1 MDTEDLILDQHS
13 RVRFT
18 FEGQEESP
26 YVPRV
31 QRTLR
36 LKEVEIVPEPQ
47 I

>member
-1 MDTEDLILDQHS
+1 MDRENLILDQHS

-18 FEGQEESP
+18 FFLFD
-26 YVPRV
+26 VPRV

-36 LKEVEIVPEPQ
+36 LKEVEVVPEPQ